1 MENRNQWVKSKVR
14 TGWILLAIGL
24 VVIVAGI
31 IAERQFTS
39 SPYNLRILTGVG
51 IVFAGLGIANLVR
64 YAVLLRDGQSAR
76 RIKADEQ
83 DERNTLIRLRAGNRA
98 YLVSAALIYAGLM
111 WASFAS
117 NGDLPD
123 LSGDVLWFFLAA
135 CVVLPFGMYAV
146 SMIQDQKRM

>member
-135 CVVLPFGMYAV
+135 CVVLPFGVYAV